1 MKTQIKHLNISKQF
15 NLIFRKGDK
24 NILKAEAS
32 GNLCF
37 GTIDSWLINWLTK
50 GKEFVID
57 STNASRTNLMNINT
71 LEWDQEM
78 LKTFNIKQECLP
90 RIVKESSAD
99 FGVIEEPILKGVPIT
114 GVIGDQQSACLGHTL
129 NIGEVKTTYGTGC
142 FILMNTGTKPIL
154 SKNGLLTTVL
164 YKLNENSPTS
174 YAFEGAVEWGGATI
188 EWAKNNLGLFKDFK
202 EFDQLL
208 TSVNDNGGVYFVPA
222 FSGLFSPYWRN
233 DARGTILGL
242 SLHSSKGHILRAL
255 MNGIF
260 MRCKEVIEC
269 MDKDM
274 PGKKKISKIFVDG
287 GVSTNNI
294 LMQIQS
300 DYLNTEVVS
309 KKEKEITCIGA
320 GIAAGLKVGFWKD
333 LDEIRNIIEVNQIF
347 KPQISTKERNENETK
362 WKEAINR
369 SLGWI

>member
-1 MKTQIKHLNISKQF
+1 
-15 NLIFRKGDK
+15 
-24 NILKAEAS
+24 
-32 GNLCF
+32 
-37 GTIDSWLINWLTK
+37 
-50 GKEFVID
+50 
-57 STNASRTNLMNINT
+57 
-71 LEWDQEM
+71 M
-78 LKTFNIKQECLP
+78 LQTFNIKQEWLP
-90 RIVKESSAD
+90 RIIKESSAE

-129 NIGEVKTTYGTGC
+129 NVGEVKTTYGTGW

-164 YKLNENSPTS
+164 YKLNESSPTL
-174 YAFEGAVEWGGATI
+174 YAFEGAVECGGVTI
-188 EWAKNNLGLFKDFK
+188 EWAKNNLGLFKDFE
-202 EFDQLL
+202 EFNNLIS
-208 TSVNDNGGVYFVPA
+208 SVENSGGVYFVPS

-242 SLHSSKGHILRAL
+242 SLYSTRGHILRAL

-260 MRCKEVIEC
+260 MRCKEVITW

-274 PGKKKISKIFVDG
+274 PKSKISKIFVDG
-287 GVSTNNI
+287 GVSTNNM

-300 DYLNTEVVS
+300 DFLDAEVVS

-333 LDEIRNIIEVNQIF
+333 LDEIRNIIEINQVF
-347 KPQISTKERNENETK
+347 KPQITTKQRKENETK
-362 WKEAINR
+362 WKDAIDRCLSWSIWYIKLN
-369 SLGWI
+369 